1 MCGVVSLIYEKENKK
16 IGMEA
21 VNLLKRLEYRGYDS
35 TGASF
40 IDDSK
45 KIIVRKKVGA
55 PSKVVEE
62 LQISQFS
69 GQRFIGQVRWAT
81 FGAVT
86 DKNSQPH
93 HVNCFES
100 LVGAHNGNIANT
112 DSLKEYLIEE
122 GHNVV
127 SDNDGEILVHLI
139 EHFYHINKNNFNSGK
154 SFPQEFM
161 EKIPVIHEKDDI
173 ILTSSF
179 IDAIRKADSKSNGS
193 YAACIVDPQLHG
205 VFAIKSGSSLYA
217 GIGKDDEGNFVV
229 VSSDLT
235 SVLSKTR
242 LLIPLKE
249 GEAIYFTEKDYF
261 IFPLSGDIYFSK
273 PDAKRSK
280 LNVKDTA
287 LSPRFHFYMEQEIY
301 TSSKNID
308 EILLY
313 YFISDDRKKIYNILE
328 QNQEIALNIY
338 NELIHINTKKSDEE
352 MKESFSVLISN
363 NNFINLYNNYAKANE
378 NKINYHF
385 TGFISDEKQLLQDL
399 YKIDKDWEY
408 KLIFLDN
415 LILWKKQRKIVIY
428 LDNLIDLIIE
438 TNKTNGKIYI
448 IACGTS
454 YHAALIGSYFFNNLT
469 DIPIFTVNPGSFRS
483 QYISSIKENDLL
495 IFISQSGE
503 TKDLID
509 IIQDVKLKNNKI
521 PVISIVNNENSRIPQ
536 ELSDYFLPILCGPEI
551 AVAATKSFINQ
562 ILILYILA
570 YKINLKNKKK
580 GDDELIYNI
589 RRIQELID
597 DTLSKCDQDI
607 TEVALKLFIKPSIH
621 ILGTSLTGLSKEG
634 ALKIREVVLNHT
646 EGYDSVEFKH
656 GPNTILGKNTLFSLY
671 DMQRL
676 FQDIIEYLRDSF
688 SIIKKEKN
696 FEIIIDNLL
705 KELLRIGLEKEKEF
719 MDLNINELKNKNLK
733 DYIIRNFF
741 KQVSI
746 ESYFSN
752 YPLVFICPP
761 DDRDKRI
768 TIAQIHT
775 HKIRG
780 ANIILIAEDDE
791 ELNKSII
798 NPPENLKD
806 YFYKFI
812 KVPSSEDKN
821 LFVFP
826 ASIIL
831 QTLAFKMS
839 VLKMKFL
846 NSLKIDNH
854 GVHPD
859 APKNV
864 SKSITVD

>member
-1 MCGVVSLIYEKENKK
+1 MCGVVSIIYEKENKK
-16 IGMEA
+16 IGVEA

-40 IDDSK
+40 IDQSQN
-45 KIIVRKKVGA
+45 IVVRKKVGA

-62 LQISQFS
+62 LQISQFG

-93 HVNCFES
+93 LVNCYER

-112 DSLKEYLIEE
+112 DTLKEYLKDE
-122 GHNVV
+122 GHKVV

-139 EHFYHINKNNFNSGK
+139 EHFYHNNKKQNNI
-154 SFPQEFM
+154 
-161 EKIPVIHEKDDI
+161 KIDKEIIKKVPKLNEKDDTN
-173 ILTSSF
+173 LVLSF
-179 IDAIRKADSKSNGS
+179 IDAIRKADTKANGS
-193 YAACIVDPQLHG
+193 YAACIADPMLHG

-217 GIGKDDEGNFVV
+217 GIGKDDEGDFIV

-261 IFPLSGDIYFSK
+261 IFPLSGELNFVK
-273 PDAKRSK
+273 PEAKRSK

-301 TSSKNID
+301 TSSQNIN

-313 YFISDDRKKIYNILE
+313 YFMSDERKPLYDYFENDEENSLSIYT
-328 QNQEIALNIY
+328 Q
-338 NELIHINTKKSDEE
+338 LIQVNTKKTDEE
-352 MKESFSVLISN
+352 MGKSFLEIIDKDNFKKLFTQFLKERKVNGNFTFS
-363 NNFINLYNNYAKANE
+363 
-378 NKINYHF
+378 
-385 TGFISDEKQLLQDL
+385 GFISDEKQLLSDL
-399 YKIDKDWEY
+399 YKINKNWENE
-408 KLIFLDN
+408 LIFLDN
-415 LILWKKQRKIVIY
+415 LILWKKQRKILKY
-428 LDNLIDLIIE
+428 LETLVNSIIE
-438 TNKTNGKIYI
+438 LNEKNGNVFV

-454 YHAALIGSYFFNNLT
+454 YHAALTGSYFFNNLT
-469 DIPIFTVNPGSFRS
+469 SIPLLVVNPGAFRS
-483 QYISSIKENDLL
+483 QYLSSLNEKDL
-495 IFISQSGE
+495 IIVISQSGE

-509 IIQDVKLKNNKI
+509 IIQDCKIKNKDI
-521 PVISIVNNENSRIPQ
+521 TVVSIVNNENSRIPQ

-562 ILILYILA
+562 LLILYIIA
-570 YKINLKNKKK
+570 SKINLKINKK
-580 GDDELIYNI
+580 DEQQLKKNI
-589 RRIQELID
+589 LKIQDLID
-597 DTLSKCDQDI
+597 ETLSKCDKDI
-607 TEVALKLFIKPSIH
+607 TEVALKLFLKPSIH
-621 ILGTSLTGLSKEG
+621 ILGTSLTGISKEG

-656 GPNTILGKNTLFSLY
+656 GPNTILGKNTLFSIS
-671 DMQRL
+671 
-676 FQDIIEYLRDSF
+676 DIQQIMTDLIDFLRETY
-688 SIIKKEKN
+688 IKISKEKN
-696 FEIIIDNLL
+696 FNEIVNNIL
-705 KELLRIGLEKEKEF
+705 KELSRIGLEKDQDLLDDNDNNSESIEKQILRDF
-719 MDLNINELKNKNLK
+719 MKKI
-733 DYIIRNFF
+733 
-741 KQVSI
+741 SI

-752 YPLVFICPP
+752 YPLIFICPP
-761 DDRDKRI
+761 DERDIRI

-780 ANIILIAEDDE
+780 ADVILIAEDNDE
-791 ELNKSII
+791 LAKSII
-798 NPPENLKD
+798 NPPENSKN
-806 YFYKFI
+806 YFSKFI
-812 KVPSSEDKN
+812 KIPSCDDKN
-821 LFVFP
+821 IFVFP
-826 ASIIL
+826 ASIVL

-839 VLKMKFL
+839 VMKMKYL

>member
-1 MCGVVSLIYEKENKK
+1 MCGVVSIIYGNENKK
-16 IGMEA
+16 IGIEA

-40 IDDSK
+40 INKSEE
-45 KIIVRKKVGA
+45 IIVRKKVGA

-62 LQISQFS
+62 LQIGQYN

-93 HVNCFES
+93 LVNCFTK

-112 DSLKEYLIEE
+112 DSLKEYLIQE
-122 GHNVV
+122 GHKVV

-139 EHFYHINKNNFNSGK
+139 EHFYFNNKKIDYKKNENFKDFSKLLPSLNN
-154 SFPQEFM
+154 
-161 EKIPVIHEKDDI
+161 KDNENL
-173 ILTSSF
+173 ILAF
-179 IDAIRKADSKSNGS
+179 IDAIRKADAKSNGS
-193 YAACIVDPQLHG
+193 YAACIADPQLHG
-205 VFAIKSGSSLYA
+205 IFAIKSGSSLYA
-217 GIGKDDEGNFVV
+217 GIGKDEEGEFIV

-249 GEAIYFTEKDYF
+249 GEGIYFTENDYF
-261 IFPLSGDIYFSK
+261 IFPLSEPIYFNK
-273 PDAKRSK
+273 PEAKRSK

-313 YFISDDRKKIYNILE
+313 YFMSEERKQIYKDFENNEDLAISIYNDII
-328 QNQEIALNIY
+328 Q
-338 NELIHINTKKSDEE
+338 INTKKTDEE
-352 MKESFSVLISN
+352 MKLAFLSLIKKEGFNKLFNLFLKEKIKSENYSF
-363 NNFINLYNNYAKANE
+363 Y
-378 NKINYHF
+378 
-385 TGFISDEKQLLQDL
+385 GFISDEKQLLLDL
-399 YKIDKDWEY
+399 YKLDRNFENQ
-408 KLIFLDN
+408 LIFLDI
-415 LILWKKQRKIVIY
+415 LILWKKQRKILLY
-428 LDNLIDLIIE
+428 LDELINSILDSY
-438 TNKTNGKIYI
+438 KKNGNIFI

-454 YHAALIGSYFFNNLT
+454 YHAALTGSYFFNNLT
-469 DIPIFTVNPGSFRS
+469 TIPILVVNPGAFRS
-483 QYISSIKENDLL
+483 QYLSSIKDNDL
-495 IFISQSGE
+495 IIVISQSGE

-509 IIQDVKLKNNKI
+509 IIQDSKLKNNKVPI
-521 PVISIVNNENSRIPQ
+521 VSIVNNENSRIPQ

-562 ILILYILA
+562 LLIMYILA
-570 YKINLKNKKK
+570 YKINIKINNKDDEELKNN
-580 GDDELIYNI
+580 IYK
-589 RRIQELID
+589 IQDLLEE
-597 DTLSKCDQDI
+597 TLEKCDKDL
-607 TEVALKLFIKPSIH
+607 TEVALKLFLKPSIH
-621 ILGTSLTGLSKEG
+621 ILGTSLSGLSKEG

-656 GPNTILGKNTLFSLY
+656 GPNTILGKNTLFSIA
-671 DMQRL
+671 DMQQL
-676 FQDIIEYLRDSF
+676 FLNFLDFFKNINNKIKNEQNYNEILMN
-688 SIIKKEKN
+688 IIK
-696 FEIIIDNLL
+696 
-705 KELLRIGLEKEKEF
+705 ELNRVGLEKDSELLEKTNIEKEPLLKQVLYEF
-719 MDLNINELKNKNLK
+719 M
-733 DYIIRNFF
+733 

-746 ESYFSN
+746 ENYFTN
-752 YPLVFICPP
+752 YPLIFICPP
-761 DDRDKRI
+761 DERDVRI

-780 ANIILIAEDDE
+780 ANIILIAEEND

-798 NPPENLKD
+798 NPPENSKD

-812 KVPSSEDKN
+812 KIPSSDDKN
-821 LFVFP
+821 IFVFP
-826 ASIIL
+826 ASIVL
-831 QTLAFKMS
+831 QTLALKMS
-839 VLKMKFL
+839 VMKMKYL
-846 NSLKIDNH
+846 NSLRIDNH

>member
-1 MCGVVSLIYEKENKK
+1 MCGVVSIIYGKDNKK
-16 IGMEA
+16 IGTEA

-40 IDDSK
+40 IDKSQN
-45 KIIVRKKVGA
+45 ITLRKKVGA

-62 LQISQFS
+62 LQISQCN

-93 HVNCFES
+93 LVNCYEK

-112 DSLKEYLIEE
+112 DTLKEYLTSE

-139 EHFYHINKNNFNSGK
+139 EHYYFSNKKTISKLNSK
-154 SFPQEFM
+154 EN
-161 EKIPVIHEKDDI
+161 EIIKKIPNLNEKDDKK
-173 ILTSSF
+173 LLFSF
-179 IDAIRKADSKSNGS
+179 IDAIRKADAKANGS
-193 YAACIVDPQLHG
+193 YAACITDPALHG
-205 VFAIKSGSSLYA
+205 IFAIKSGSSLYA
-217 GIGKDDEGNFVV
+217 GIGKDDEGDFIV

-249 GEAIYFTEKDYF
+249 GEGIYFTENDYF
-261 IFPLSGDIYFSK
+261 IFPLSNDLNFIK

-301 TSSKNID
+301 TSSNNIN

-313 YFISDDRKKIYNILE
+313 YFMSNERKPLYNNFEKNEENVLKIYT
-328 QNQEIALNIY
+328 
-338 NELIHINTKKSDEE
+338 ELIHINTKKNDEE
-352 MKESFSVLISN
+352 MKDAYLELTNKDNFKNIYKEFLKEKKVN
-363 NNFINLYNNYAKANE
+363 GNFI
-378 NKINYHF
+378 F
-385 TGFISDEKQLLQDL
+385 SGFISDEKQLLSDL
-399 YKIDKDWEY
+399 YKINNNWENE
-408 KLIFLDN
+408 LIFLDN
-415 LILWKKQRKIVIY
+415 LILWKKQRKIIKY
-428 LDNLIDLIIE
+428 LDQLVNSIIE
-438 TNKTNGKIYI
+438 LNKKNGTLFI

-454 YHAALIGSYFFNNLT
+454 YHAALTGSYFFNNLT
-469 DIPIFTVNPGSFRS
+469 NIPLFVVNPGAFRS
-483 QYISSIKENDLL
+483 QYLSSLKDTDL
-495 IFISQSGE
+495 IIVISQSGE

-509 IIQDVKLKNNKI
+509 IIQDCKIKNSKVPI
-521 PVISIVNNENSRIPQ
+521 VSIVNNENSRIPQ

-570 YKINLKNKKK
+570 FKVSSKINNKNEN
-580 GDDELIYNI
+580 ELINNI
-589 RRIQELID
+589 LKIQDLIEK
-597 DTLSKCDQDI
+597 TLSKCDQDI
-607 TEVALKLFIKPSIH
+607 TEVALKLFLKPSIH
-621 ILGTSLTGLSKEG
+621 ILGTSLTGISKEG

-656 GPNTILGKNTLFSLY
+656 GPNTILGKNTLFSIS
-671 DMQRL
+671 DMQKL
-676 FQDIIEYLRDSF
+676 FLDIIEYFKDLHQKINKNQF
-688 SIIKKEKN
+688 STQLISDLLSELSRISLEKDVELLENKNIKDESLTKN
-696 FEIIIDNLL
+696 FIFD
-705 KELLRIGLEKEKEF
+705 F
-719 MDLNINELKNKNLK
+719 MKK
-733 DYIIRNFF
+733 
-741 KQVSI
+741 VSL

-761 DDRDKRI
+761 DERDIRI

-780 ANIILIAEDDE
+780 ADVILIAEDNDE
-791 ELNKSII
+791 LAKSIE
-798 NPPENLKD
+798 NPPENSKN
-806 YFYKFI
+806 YFSKFI
-812 KVPSSEDKN
+812 KIPSTEDKN

-826 ASIIL
+826 ASIVL

-839 VLKMKFL
+839 VMKMKYL
-846 NSLKIDNH
+846 NALKIDNH

>member
-1 MCGVVSLIYEKENKK
+1 MCGVVSIIYGNENKK
-16 IGMEA
+16 IGIEA

-40 IDDSK
+40 INKSEE
-45 KIIVRKKVGA
+45 IIVRKKVGA

-62 LQISQFS
+62 LQIGQYN

-93 HVNCFES
+93 LVNCFTR

-112 DSLKEYLIEE
+112 DSLKEYLIQE
-122 GHNVV
+122 GHKVV

-139 EHFYHINKNNFNSGK
+139 EHFYFNNKKIDYKKNENFKDLLKLLPSLNN
-154 SFPQEFM
+154 
-161 EKIPVIHEKDDI
+161 KDNENL
-173 ILTSSF
+173 ILAF
-179 IDAIRKADSKSNGS
+179 IDAIRKADAKSNGS
-193 YAACIVDPQLHG
+193 YAACIADPQLHG
-205 VFAIKSGSSLYA
+205 IFAIKSGSSLYA
-217 GIGKDDEGNFVV
+217 GIGKDEEGEFIV

-249 GEAIYFTEKDYF
+249 GEGIYFTENDYF
-261 IFPLSGDIYFSK
+261 IFPLSEPIYFNK
-273 PDAKRSK
+273 PEAKRSK

-313 YFISDDRKKIYNILE
+313 YFISEERRQIYKDFENNEDLAIS
-328 QNQEIALNIY
+328 IY
-338 NELIHINTKKSDEE
+338 SDIVQINTKKTDEE
-352 MKESFSVLISN
+352 MKLAFLSLNEKEGFKKLFNLFLKEKIKSENYSF
-363 NNFINLYNNYAKANE
+363 Y
-378 NKINYHF
+378 
-385 TGFISDEKQLLQDL
+385 GFISDEKQLLLDL
-399 YKIDKDWEY
+399 YKLDRNFENQ
-408 KLIFLDN
+408 LIFLDI
-415 LILWKKQRKIVIY
+415 LILWKKQRKIILY
-428 LDNLIDLIIE
+428 LDKLINSILDSY
-438 TNKTNGKIYI
+438 KKNGNIFI

-454 YHAALIGSYFFNNLT
+454 YHAALTGSYFFNNLT
-469 DIPIFTVNPGSFRS
+469 TIPILVVNPGAYRS
-483 QYISSIKENDLL
+483 QYLSSIKDNDL
-495 IFISQSGE
+495 IIVISQSGE

-509 IIQDVKLKNNKI
+509 IIQDSKLKNNKVPI
-521 PVISIVNNENSRIPQ
+521 VSIVNNENSRIPQ

-562 ILILYILA
+562 LLIMYILA
-570 YKINLKNKKK
+570 YKINIKINDKD
-580 GDDELIYNI
+580 DDELKNNIYK
-589 RRIQELID
+589 IQDLLEE
-597 DTLSKCDQDI
+597 TLEKCDKDL
-607 TEVALKLFIKPSIH
+607 TEVALKLFLKPSIH
-621 ILGTSLTGLSKEG
+621 ILGTSLSGLSKEG

-656 GPNTILGKNTLFSLY
+656 GPNTILGKNTLFSIA
-671 DMQRL
+671 DMQQL
-676 FQDIIEYLRDSF
+676 FLNFLDFFKNINNKIKNEQNYNEILMN
-688 SIIKKEKN
+688 IIK
-696 FEIIIDNLL
+696 
-705 KELLRIGLEKEKEF
+705 ELNRVGLEKDSELLEKTNIEKEPLLKQVLYEF
-719 MDLNINELKNKNLK
+719 M
-733 DYIIRNFF
+733 

-746 ESYFSN
+746 ENYFTN
-752 YPLVFICPP
+752 YPLIFICPP
-761 DDRDKRI
+761 DERDVRI

-780 ANIILIAEDDE
+780 ANIILIAEEND

-798 NPPENLKD
+798 NPPENSKD

-812 KVPSSEDKN
+812 KIPSSDDKN
-821 LFVFP
+821 IFVFP
-826 ASIIL
+826 ASIVL
-831 QTLAFKMS
+831 QTLALKMS
-839 VLKMKFL
+839 VMKMKYL
-846 NSLKIDNH
+846 NSLRIDNH

>member
-1 MCGVVSLIYEKENKK
+1 MCGVVSIIYGNENKK
-16 IGMEA
+16 IGIEA

-40 IDDSK
+40 INKSEE
-45 KIIVRKKVGA
+45 IIVRKKVGA

-62 LQISQFS
+62 LQIGQYN

-93 HVNCFES
+93 LVNCFTK

-112 DSLKEYLIEE
+112 DSLKEYLTQE
-122 GHNVV
+122 GHKVV

-139 EHFYHINKNNFNSGK
+139 EHFYFNNKKIDYKKNENFKDLSKLLPSLNN
-154 SFPQEFM
+154 
-161 EKIPVIHEKDDI
+161 KDNENL
-173 ILTSSF
+173 ILAF
-179 IDAIRKADSKSNGS
+179 IDAIRKADAKSNGS
-193 YAACIVDPQLHG
+193 YAACIADPQLHG
-205 VFAIKSGSSLYA
+205 IFAIKSGSSLYA
-217 GIGKDDEGNFVV
+217 GIGKDEEGEFIV

-249 GEAIYFTEKDYF
+249 GEGIYFTENDYF
-261 IFPLSGDIYFSK
+261 IFPLSEPIYFNK
-273 PDAKRSK
+273 PEAKRSK

-313 YFISDDRKKIYNILE
+313 YFMSEERKQIYKDFENNEDLAISIYNDII
-328 QNQEIALNIY
+328 Q
-338 NELIHINTKKSDEE
+338 INTKKTDEE
-352 MKESFSVLISN
+352 MKLAFLSLIKKEGFNKLFNLFLKEKIKSENYSF
-363 NNFINLYNNYAKANE
+363 Y
-378 NKINYHF
+378 
-385 TGFISDEKQLLQDL
+385 GFISDEKQLLLDL
-399 YKIDKDWEY
+399 YKLDRNFENQ
-408 KLIFLDN
+408 LIFLDI
-415 LILWKKQRKIVIY
+415 LILWKKQRKILLY
-428 LDNLIDLIIE
+428 LDELINSILDSY
-438 TNKTNGKIYI
+438 KKNGNIFI

-454 YHAALIGSYFFNNLT
+454 YHAALTGSYFFNNLT
-469 DIPIFTVNPGSFRS
+469 TIPILVVNPGAFRS
-483 QYISSIKENDLL
+483 QYLSSIKDNDL
-495 IFISQSGE
+495 IIVISQSGE

-509 IIQDVKLKNNKI
+509 IIQDSKLKNNKVPI
-521 PVISIVNNENSRIPQ
+521 VSIVNNENSRIPQ

-562 ILILYILA
+562 LLIMYILA
-570 YKINLKNKKK
+570 YKINIKINNKDDEELKNN
-580 GDDELIYNI
+580 IYK
-589 RRIQELID
+589 IQDLLEE
-597 DTLSKCDQDI
+597 TLEKCDKDL
-607 TEVALKLFIKPSIH
+607 TEVALKLFLKPSIH
-621 ILGTSLTGLSKEG
+621 ILGTSLSGLSKEG

-656 GPNTILGKNTLFSLY
+656 GPNTILGKNTLFSIA
-671 DMQRL
+671 DMQQL
-676 FQDIIEYLRDSF
+676 FLNFLDFFKNINNKIKNEQNYNEILMN
-688 SIIKKEKN
+688 IIK
-696 FEIIIDNLL
+696 
-705 KELLRIGLEKEKEF
+705 ELNRVGLEKDSELLEKTNIEKEPLLKQVLYEF
-719 MDLNINELKNKNLK
+719 M
-733 DYIIRNFF
+733 

-746 ESYFSN
+746 ENYFTN
-752 YPLVFICPP
+752 YPLIFICPP
-761 DDRDKRI
+761 DERDVRI

-780 ANIILIAEDDE
+780 ANIILIAEEND

-798 NPPENLKD
+798 NPPENSKD

-812 KVPSSEDKN
+812 KIPSSDDKN
-821 LFVFP
+821 IFVFP
-826 ASIIL
+826 ASIVL
-831 QTLAFKMS
+831 QTLALKMS
-839 VLKMKFL
+839 VMKMKYL
-846 NSLKIDNH
+846 NSLRIDNH

>member
-1 MCGVVSLIYEKENKK
+1 MCGVVSIIYGNENKK
-16 IGMEA
+16 IGIEA

-40 IDDSK
+40 INKSEE
-45 KIIVRKKVGA
+45 IIVRKKVGA

-62 LQISQFS
+62 LQIGQYN

-93 HVNCFES
+93 LVNCFTK

-112 DSLKEYLIEE
+112 DSLKEYLTQE
-122 GHNVV
+122 GHKVV

-139 EHFYHINKNNFNSGK
+139 EHFYFNNKKIDYKKNENFKDLSKLLPSLNN
-154 SFPQEFM
+154 
-161 EKIPVIHEKDDI
+161 KDNENL
-173 ILTSSF
+173 ILAF
-179 IDAIRKADSKSNGS
+179 IDAIRKADAKSNGS
-193 YAACIVDPQLHG
+193 YAACIADPQLHG
-205 VFAIKSGSSLYA
+205 IFAIKSGSSLYA
-217 GIGKDDEGNFVV
+217 GIGKDEEGEFIV

-249 GEAIYFTEKDYF
+249 GEGIYFTENDYF
-261 IFPLSGDIYFSK
+261 IFPLSEPIYFNK
-273 PDAKRSK
+273 PEAKRSK

-313 YFISDDRKKIYNILE
+313 YFMSEERKQIYKDFENNEDLAISIYNDII
-328 QNQEIALNIY
+328 Q
-338 NELIHINTKKSDEE
+338 INTKKTDEE
-352 MKESFSVLISN
+352 MKLAFLSLIEKEGFNKLFNLFLKEKIKSENYSF
-363 NNFINLYNNYAKANE
+363 Y
-378 NKINYHF
+378 
-385 TGFISDEKQLLQDL
+385 GFISDEKQLLLDL
-399 YKIDKDWEY
+399 YKLDRNFENQ
-408 KLIFLDN
+408 LIFLDI
-415 LILWKKQRKIVIY
+415 LILWKKQRKILLY
-428 LDNLIDLIIE
+428 LDELINSILDSY
-438 TNKTNGKIYI
+438 KKNGNIFI

-454 YHAALIGSYFFNNLT
+454 YHAALTGSYFFNNLT
-469 DIPIFTVNPGSFRS
+469 TIPILVVNPGAFRS
-483 QYISSIKENDLL
+483 QYLSSIKDNDL
-495 IFISQSGE
+495 IIVISQSGE

-509 IIQDVKLKNNKI
+509 IIQDSKLKNNKVPI
-521 PVISIVNNENSRIPQ
+521 VSIVNNENSRIPQ

-562 ILILYILA
+562 LLIMYILA
-570 YKINLKNKKK
+570 YKINIKINNKDDEELKNN
-580 GDDELIYNI
+580 IYK
-589 RRIQELID
+589 IQDLLEE
-597 DTLSKCDQDI
+597 TLEKCDKDL
-607 TEVALKLFIKPSIH
+607 TEVALKLFLKPSIH
-621 ILGTSLTGLSKEG
+621 ILGTSLSGLSKEG

-656 GPNTILGKNTLFSLY
+656 GPNTILGKNTLFSIA
-671 DMQRL
+671 DMQQL
-676 FQDIIEYLRDSF
+676 FLNFLDFFKNINNKIKNEQNYNEILMN
-688 SIIKKEKN
+688 IIK
-696 FEIIIDNLL
+696 
-705 KELLRIGLEKEKEF
+705 ELNRVGLEKDSELLEKTNIEKEPLLKQVLYEF
-719 MDLNINELKNKNLK
+719 M
-733 DYIIRNFF
+733 

-746 ESYFSN
+746 ENYFTN
-752 YPLVFICPP
+752 YPLIFICPP
-761 DDRDKRI
+761 DERDVRI

-780 ANIILIAEDDE
+780 ANIILIAEEND

-798 NPPENLKD
+798 NPPENSKD

-812 KVPSSEDKN
+812 KIPSSDDKN
-821 LFVFP
+821 IFVFP
-826 ASIIL
+826 ASIVL
-831 QTLAFKMS
+831 QTLALKMS
-839 VLKMKFL
+839 VMKMKYL
-846 NSLKIDNH
+846 NSLRIDNH

>member
-1 MCGVVSLIYEKENKK
+1 MCGVVSIIYGDENKK
-16 IGMEA
+16 IGIEA

-40 IDDSK
+40 IDNFK
-45 KIIVRKKVGA
+45 NITIRKKVGA

-62 LQISQFS
+62 LQIDQFS

-93 HVNCFES
+93 LVNCFKK

-112 DSLKEYLIEE
+112 DTLKEYLIEQ

-139 EHFYHINKNNFNSGK
+139 EHFYHINVEDGK
-154 SFPQEFM
+154 AS
-161 EKIPVIHEKDDI
+161 EKD
-173 ILTSSF
+173 ILNKVPQIYEGDNKNLLASF
-179 IDAIRKADSKSNGS
+179 IDAIRKAENKANGS
-193 YAACIVDPQLHG
+193 YAACITDPQLHG
-205 VFAIKSGSSLYA
+205 VFAIKSGSSLYV
-217 GIGKDDEGNFVV
+217 GIGKDDEGDFLV

-249 GEAIYFTEKDYF
+249 GEGIYFTENDYF
-261 IFPLSGDIYFSK
+261 VFPLSGEIYFSK
-273 PDAKRSK
+273 PEPKRSK

-301 TSSKNID
+301 SSSKNID

-313 YFISDDRKKIYNILE
+313 YFVSQSRKPIYDKLE
-328 QNQEIALNIY
+328 KDEDLAMSIY
-338 NELIHINTKKSDEE
+338 NELIQINTKKTDEA
-352 MKESFSVLISN
+352 MKLSFQNLISNESFSKFYKEYIEEIEKNTNHL
-363 NNFINLYNNYAKANE
+363 
-378 NKINYHF
+378 F
-385 TGFISDEKQLLQDL
+385 TGFKSDEKQLLQDL
-399 YKIDKDWEY
+399 YKIDKNWENI
-408 KLIFLDN
+408 LVFLDHVV
-415 LILWKKQRKIVIY
+415 LWKKQRKIVMY
-428 LDNLIDLIIE
+428 LENLVNSIIDS
-438 TNKTNGKIYI
+438 NQKNGKIYI

-454 YHAALIGSYFFNNLT
+454 YHAALTGSYFFNNLT
-469 DIPIFTVNPGSFRS
+469 DIPLFTVNPGTFRS
-483 QYISSIKENDLL
+483 QYISSIKEDDL
-495 IFISQSGE
+495 IIVISQSGE

-509 IIQDVKLKNNKI
+509 IIQDIKDKNNKI
-521 PVISIVNNENSRIPQ
+521 SIVSIVNNENSRIPQ

-562 ILILYILA
+562 IVILYILA
-570 YKINLKNKKK
+570 YKIHLKKLVKDELELKN
-580 GDDELIYNI
+580 NI
-589 RRIQELID
+589 IKIQKLID
-597 DTLSKCDQDI
+597 ETLSKCDQDI
-607 TEVALKLFIKPSIH
+607 TEVALKLFLKPSIH
-621 ILGTSLTGLSKEG
+621 ILGTSLTGISKEA

-656 GPNTILGKNTLFSLY
+656 GPNTILGKNTIFSLS

-676 FQDIIEYLRDSF
+676 FQDLIEYFKETITIL
-688 SIIKKEKN
+688 KKEKYSDSLILEH
-696 FEIIIDNLL
+696 FKD
-705 KELLRIGLEKEKEF
+705 LLRIGLGKEIDNLDAKYIGKEDMTIKLMQNF
-719 MDLNINELKNKNLK
+719 M
-733 DYIIRNFF
+733 
-741 KQVSI
+741 KQVSL

-752 YPLVFICPP
+752 YPLIFICPP
-761 DDRDKRI
+761 DERDKRI

-798 NPPENLKD
+798 NPPENAND

-812 KVPSSEDKN
+812 TVPPTEDKN

-839 VLKMKFL
+839 VLKMKYL
-846 NSLKIDNH
+846 NNLKIDNH